1 MIENGVNRMNLE
13 MWKWIFSQLTPH
25 ELTRFCNELQITV
38 PGFRKGK
45 INPSKINAIN
55 RLMFEKELL
64 KKKNFEKFKMVNVK
78 LQEPHAELDIETSD
92 IDRLYQAVLEGV
104 LPSTLFAK
112 LLLENL
118 EEKAVALFSSM
129 PVDEWEQIEIKN
141 RSARK
146 QDTEEK
152 AAEAEHLESG
162 TPSDSK
168 NDEPSAGVRKK
179 LEAKIDNLTEELKK
193 NAEQYKKK
201 RQQLKVQ
208 LDQTVHALNQ
218 QSGENGQLTHQV
230 STLKAELEERQRTF
244 ERQLSE
250 RNRMIEE
257 QKEVIQRH
265 KDEIDSL
272 HAMILTESKVE
283 YEVPAPKSA
292 ILCIG
297 NPFNE
302 EIFDQDSIEVTILDR
317 SDVTTFETEKEYEE
331 IWVLTYKVSK
341 REVDELLRVLAV
353 PTVRYFDTFQR
364 LENHL
369 EKGYKYYAR

>member
-1 MIENGVNRMNLE
+1 MNLE
-13 MWKWIFSQLTPH
+13 MWKWIFSQLPPH

-92 IDRLYQAVLEGV
+92 IDRLYQEVLEGV

-129 PVDEWEQIEIKN
+129 PVDEWEQIETKN

-146 QDTEEK
+146 QDIEEK
-152 AAEAEHLESG
+152 AAEAEYLESG

-179 LEAKIDNLTEELKK
+179 LESKIDNLTEELKK

-272 HAMILTESKVE
+272 HAMILTESKVK